1 MPETRTGTVA
11 SWEQLSPT
19 LASFRLAPQASM
31 RFPAYAAGQYI
42 ALRRESC
49 RLTRRVAGP
58 DGRPR
63 YVPDL
68 DDRGRQKRGAVTHA
82 YSIASAPFQTA
93 RDGHLEFLVVL
104 EIADALG
111 RFTESLFEAE
121 EREGSPLGYVER
133 TAGDFTLARRA
144 AGVPHVL
151 MVATGTGLAP
161 FASMVRELDHDAFEG
176 RPVPWAVTLLF
187 ANRTPP
193 ELAFHE
199 ELAGIEAARRFDFVY
214 VPAVSRPAATSDPTL
229 GEGRAG
235 NLLRHVLRLPL
246 REEETL
252 ADARAAGVDPAPALT
267 ALERATR
274 PRLPASIDP
283 GALRA
288 RIDAPRTVALTC
300 GNPDAMD
307 DVRRISERIGL
318 RFEREEW

>member
-1 MPETRTGTVA
+1 M
-11 SWEQLSPT
+11 
-19 LASFRLAPQASM
+19 LATFRLAP
-31 RFPAYAAGQYI
+31 RDGLLFPAYEPGQYI

-49 RLTRRVAGP
+49 RLTRRVIAP

-68 DDRGRQKRGAVTHA
+68 DAHGRQKRGPVTHA
-82 YSIASAPFQTA
+82 YSIASAPSGTA

-104 EIADALG
+104 EVADALG
-111 RFTESLFEAE
+111 RFTESLFEPE
-121 EREGSPLGYVER
+121 QREGETLGYVER
-133 TAGDFTLARRA
+133 TAGDFTLPRRA

-161 FASMVRELDHDAFEG
+161 FLSMVRELDHRAAGEG
-176 RPVPWAVTLLF
+176 PVPWAVTLF
-187 ANRTPP
+187 YANRTAA

-199 ELAGIEAARRFDFVY
+199 ELAGIAGARRFDFVY
-214 VPAVSRPAATSDPTL
+214 VPSVSRKSAAPDPAV

-235 NLLRHVLRLPL
+235 NLLRYVVGLPT
-246 REEETL
+246 REEEAL
-252 ADARAAGVDPAPALT
+252 AEARAAGSDAGA
-267 ALERATR
+267 AAGAAERVVP
-274 PRLPASIDP
+274 PRLPAGADP

-288 RIDAPRTVALTC
+288 RLDPARTVVLTC

-307 DVRRISERIGL
+307 DVRRVASRLGA

>member
-1 MPETRTGTVA
+1 MPETRIGTVA
-11 SWEQLSPT
+11 AWRQMSPT
-19 LASFRLAPQASM
+19 LATFRLAPQDPL

-58 DGRPR
+58 DGRAR

-68 DDRGRQKRGAVTHA
+68 DERGRQRRGPVTHA
-82 YSIASAPFQTA
+82 YSIASAPFQTV
-93 RDGHLEFLVVL
+93 RDGDLEFLVVL

-111 RFTESLFEAE
+111 RFTESLFDTE
-121 EREGSPLGYVER
+121 EREGGPLGYVER

-144 AGVPHVL
+144 AGAPHVL

-176 RPVPWAVTLLF
+176 RSVPWAVTLLF
-187 ANRTPP
+187 ANRTAP

-199 ELAGIEAARRFDFVY
+199 ELAQIAAARRFDFVY
-214 VPAVSRPAATSDPTL
+214 APAVSRPGATSDPAL

-235 NLLRHVLRLPL
+235 NLLRHVLGLPL
-246 REEETL
+246 REEEEL
-252 ADARAAGVDPAPALT
+252 AEARAAGADLGPAAA

-288 RIDAPRTVALTC
+288 RIEAPRTVVLTC

-307 DVRRISERIGL
+307 DVRRVSERLGL

>member
-1 MPETRTGTVA
+1 MPEMRSGTVA

-19 LASFRLAPQASM
+19 LASFRLAPQAPL

-42 ALRRESC
+42 ALRRENC

-68 DDRGRQKRGAVTHA
+68 DDRGRQKRGPVTHA

-93 RDGHLEFLVVL
+93 RDGQLEFLVVL

-121 EREGSPLGYVER
+121 ERVGGPLAYVER

-199 ELAGIEAARRFDFVY
+199 QLAGIAAAGRFDFLY
-214 VPAVSRPAATSDPTL
+214 VPAVSRPGATSDPAL
-229 GEGRAG
+229 GAGRAG
-235 NLLRHVLRLPL
+235 NLLRQVLGLPL
-246 REEETL
+246 REEEAL
-252 ADARAAGVDPAPALT
+252 AEARAAGVDTAPAAT

-274 PRLPASIDP
+274 PRLPASVDG

-288 RIDAPRTVALTC
+288 RIDAARTVVLTC

>member
-1 MPETRTGTVA
+1 MPETRSGTVA
-11 SWEQLSPT
+11 SWTQLSPT
-19 LASFRLAPQASM
+19 LASFRLAPQAPL

-68 DDRGRQKRGAVTHA
+68 DERGRQKRGPVTHA

-111 RFTESLFEAE
+111 RFTESLFDAE
-121 EREGSPLGYVER
+121 ERDGGSLGYVER

-151 MVATGTGLAP
+151 MVGTGTGLAP

-176 RPVPWAVTLLF
+176 RPVPWSVTLLF
-187 ANRTPP
+187 ANRTAP

-199 ELAGIEAARRFDFVY
+199 ELAGIAAARRFDFAY
-214 VPAVSRPAATSDPTL
+214 VPAVSRPGATSDPAL

-235 NLLRHVLRLPL
+235 NLLRHVLGLPL
-246 REEETL
+246 REEEAL
-252 ADARAAGVDPAPALT
+252 AEARAGGLDTAPAAS

-274 PRLPASIDP
+274 PRLPASVDP

-288 RIDAPRTVALTC
+288 RIEASRTVVLTC

-307 DVRRISERIGL
+307 DVRRISERTGL